1 MTGRYRRHAY
11 KARALGSPLLAPLQ
25 SQEQGGH
32 GKNPCPGGVQPCH
45 ASSLPYPEEPL
56 HLSELPAAHLSV
68 DTCGSAPVWLQWI
81 TVSVTKTAP
90 GVANGIGAT
99 PHAQHPRKH
108 LVNLRRSPLMTA
120 PTSPAVLR
128 GAQES
133 FPSPSSAWTTCVS
146 TARTSGGLTFL
157 SPGLL

>member
-1 MTGRYRRHAY
+1 MPTKHVPWAPPCWPPYRARSRGDTGRTP
-11 KARALGSPLLAPLQ
+11 ARVGSSRAMPP
-25 SQEQGGH
+25 H
-32 GKNPCPGGVQPCH
+32 YPD
-45 ASSLPYPEEPL
+45 PEEPL

-99 PHAQHPRKH
+99 PHTQHPRKH